1 MLICPDCPTCVDSVT
16 NAAVLVP
23 KCYQEP
29 ALCPLLKCPR
39 GQELLLG
46 RRKGIEGAAPC
57 CQEFSCITPTIPGI
71 SASRH
76 PDAMPPLP
84 GLQLNAS
91 AAAAAALLGSAEFSA
106 CAEKR
111 CTTPPWKCPKD
122 SVLGI
127 PNTNGTCPMCACCV
141 DAQARRVVVPD
152 CLMFPNACPDPGCIA
167 PESHRVLAVA
177 AGDNGKA
184 PCCPV
189 YVCAPG
195 PPPADDND
203 VEEVRVDARTNCTVK
218 TTSLGDEWICP
229 DDAKKVATKKKMM
242 KKNATVAN
250 ATATNATAEG
260 EAALVDDGAA
270 LADDGEGEDVNKFF
284 NGSDLGR
291 AGAEGG
297 EAQKK
302 RSGGAVKAVG
312 AGGAKKEAVEAKP
325 KGRPVY
331 TLPVDNTVNAS
342 KVERWAD
349 WEDIAPAWTKGSGH
363 WAHIDPSLLPSKA
376 LRGSASGSESSGGVA
391 VAGSESRAAAG
402 SESGGSANPAAPAAT
417 K

>member
-1 MLICPDCPTCVDSVT
+1 
-16 NAAVLVP
+16 
-23 KCYQEP
+23 
-29 ALCPLLKCPR
+29 
-39 GQELLLG
+39 
-46 RRKGIEGAAPC
+46 
-57 CQEFSCITPTIPGI
+57 
-71 SASRH
+71 
-76 PDAMPPLP
+76 
-84 GLQLNAS
+84 LQLNAS
-91 AAAAAALLGSAEFSA
+91 AAPAAALLGSAEFSA

-122 SVLGI
+122 SILGI
-127 PNTNGTCPMCACCV
+127 PNTNGTCPMCAWCI
-141 DAQARRVVVPD
+141 DAKARRVVVPD

-167 PESHRVLAVA
+167 PESHRVLTVA

-203 VEEVRVDARTNCTVK
+203 VEEVRVDAKTNCTVK

-229 DDAKKVATKKKMM
+229 DDAKKMATKM
-242 KKNATVAN
+242 KKNATATN

-260 EAALVDDGAA
+260 GAAMADDGVA
-270 LADDGEGEDVNKFF
+270 LADDGEGEDVDKFF
-284 NGSDLGR
+284 NVSDLGR

-297 EAQKK
+297 GAQKK
-302 RSGGAVKAVG
+302 RSGGAVKALRAVRAKGAVG
-312 AGGAKKEAVEAKP
+312 AKQKS
-325 KGRPVY
+325 RPVY
-331 TLPVDNTVNAS
+331 TLPLTTQSTLDNAS

-349 WEDIAPAWTKGSGH
+349 WEDKAPAWTRGSGH

-376 LRGSASGSESSGGVA
+376 LRGSAAGSESSGGEA

-402 SESGGSANPAAPAAT
+402 SESGGSANPAAPAGSGATAAT